1 MFWLYLVTDRAG
13 SWAVLRCRPEEE
25 APRFEAAAKVE
36 LLDGYENAA
45 EAVEALVQV
54 ESRLATGRA
63 RIRSSC
69 ERGPHPRDPR
79 GH

>member
-13 SWAVLRCRPEEE
+13 SWALLRSRADEE
-25 APRFEAAAKVE
+25 APHLEAPAEIE
-36 LLDGYENAA
+36 LLDCYENAA

-54 ESRLATGRA
+54 ESRLAKAAAPTRPS
-63 RIRSSC
+63 R
-69 ERGPHPRDPR
+69 ERRPKPRNPR

>member
-13 SWAVLRCRPEEE
+13 SWAVLRSRAEEE
-25 APRFEAAAKVE
+25 APRLDAAAVVE
-36 LLDGYENAA
+36 LLNCYENAA

-54 ESRLATGRA
+54 ESRLARGRA
-63 RIRSSC
+63 RIRPSL
-69 ERGPHPRDPR
+69 RPGPRPRDPR

>member
-13 SWAVLRCRPEEE
+13 SWAVLRARAEEE
-25 APRFEAAAKVE
+25 APRFEAAADVE
-36 LLDGYENAA
+36 LLDCYENAA

-54 ESRLATGRA
+54 ESRLAKAGA
-63 RIRSSC
+63 RTRPSR
-69 ERGPHPRDPR
+69 ERGPEPRNPR